1 MDTIDDIVSASKS
14 QILHKIVSKPRGSE
28 ASVEM
33 TARTLQN
40 GNMAIQRIEAACPA
54 MRVVLLA
61 VVSYTGMYDLGVE
74 RARGV
79 CEACG
84 LTSENLRRV
93 RFVAC
98 GERPHEPAQDFLVRS
113 DVLQMLRWIHVY
125 LHFTEWMTLTIAE
138 ATFDEHATRQA
149 FDFLE
154 ARVTSLTI

>member
-14 QILHKIVSKPRGSE
+14 QILNKIASKPRAPE
-28 ASVEM
+28 APVEM

-54 MRVVLLA
+54 MRAVLLA

-74 RARGV
+74 RLSGV

-84 LTSENLRRV
+84 LESVNLRRV

-98 GERPHEPAQDFLVRS
+98 GERPHEPARDFLVRS
-113 DVLQMLRWIHVY
+113 DVLELLRWIHVY
-125 LHFTEWMTLTIAE
+125 LHFTEWMTLAIAE
-138 ATFDEHATRQA
+138 DTYDE
-149 FDFLE
+149 L
-154 ARVTSLTI
+154 SLIHI